1 MGKSWEAVPFVH
13 YIDIPGESPHKG
25 QWRGA
30 LMFSLIC
37 ARINGWVNNR
47 ENGSLRRHRTHYDV
61 IVMMCLLVV
70 LCWLTQI
77 ITDEIE
83 TVVGKQIWQT
93 SDFLAFVNWRNII
106 CRYMQIG
113 DISKWVKMCIFE
125 MCLTKLIYSCWY
137 TRCKS
142 KSFDTLIYDTRIWI
156 YKV

>member
-1 MGKSWEAVPFVH
+1 MTPTWSIKRCVVVKIICSCWERAEKLFPWCIILISPVN
-13 YIDIPGESPHKG
+13 SPHKG

-30 LMFSLIC
+30 FIFSLIC

-47 ENGSLRRHRTHYDV
+47 EDGSLRRHRTHYDV

-77 ITDEIE
+77 ITDKIE

-93 SDFLAFVNWRNII
+93 SDFLAFVNWRNIT

-113 DISKWVKMCIFE
+113 DISKWVKICMFE
-125 MCLTKLIYSCWY
+125 MCLTKLIYSC
-137 TRCKS
+137 T
-142 KSFDTLIYDTRIWI
+142 
-156 YKV
+156 